1 MTYWFIFSRSY
12 FLEKACNDISRPIFK
27 KNISP
32 FKKWNIYFDS
42 IIFSKCFPHKLM
54 FNVANY
60 KDGKK
65 LKELRNCVSHIIRV
79 RSLFCSTR
87 FCTIL
92 HFLPFFFFFFWKT
105 SFLSFCAFFLCQSR
119 CNLHKYLH
127 NQCLYN
133 RCQVLC
139 FCSHLRQRIHVGMDE
154 MYEIAQQAKRR
165 CLEIDEINVQNWWWM
180 KCTKFAAKLA
190 S

>member
-1 MTYWFIFSRSY
+1 MTYWLIFSRSY

-92 HFLPFFFFFFWKT
+92 HFLPFFFFGKLVFC
-105 SFLSFCAFFLCQSR
+105 LSALFSYVKFDVIFINIC
-119 CNLHKYLH
+119 
-127 NQCLYN
+127 
-133 RCQVLC
+133 
-139 FCSHLRQRIHVGMDE
+139 I
-154 MYEIAQQAKRR
+154 
-165 CLEIDEINVQNWWWM
+165 INVYIIGVRYSVFVL
-180 KCTKFAAKLA
+180 T
-190 S
+190 